1 MTGPTDII
9 KAGYCSTDARVILE
23 TALHSSVHRTALYLG
38 DLHLESSLEV
48 AGGDEG
54 EGGGRVAG
62 PGINV
67 HVVSGVAATDDRH
80 WGSASHHEPGAD
92 LELRGGEREETN
104 LSEVHW

>member
-1 MTGPTDII
+1 MTVTNVIEAGDRPTD
-9 KAGYCSTDARVILE
+9 AGVVLQA
-23 TALHSSVHRTALYLG
+23 ALHASVDGPALDLS
-38 DLHLESSLEV
+38 DLHLEGSLEV

-54 EGGGRVAG
+54 DGGGGVAG

-80 WGSASHHEPGAD
+80 RGSASHHEPGAD